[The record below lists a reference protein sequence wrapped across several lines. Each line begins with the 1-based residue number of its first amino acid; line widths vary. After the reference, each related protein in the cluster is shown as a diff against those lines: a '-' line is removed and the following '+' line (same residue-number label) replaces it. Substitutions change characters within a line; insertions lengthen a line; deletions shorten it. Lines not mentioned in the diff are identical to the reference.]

1 MGMAVLIYNVW
12 LLVAFLVQVSTAV
25 EVRPKPRV
33 TADQFRRHLRRRLD
47 RLI

>member
-1 MGMAVLIYNVW
+1 MYSVW
-12 LLVAFLVQVSTAV
+12 LLVDFLVQVSMVT
-25 EVRPKPRV
+25 ELCRKPRV

>member
-1 MGMAVLIYNVW
+1 MGMAVLMYNVW
-12 LLVAFLVQVSTAV
+12 LVVDFLVQVSMAV
-25 EVRPKPRV
+25 EVRRKPRV

>member
-1 MGMAVLIYNVW
+1 MGMAVLLYSAW
-12 LLVAFLVQVSTAV
+12 LLVDFLIQASMDV
-25 EVRPKPRV
+25 EVRSKPWV